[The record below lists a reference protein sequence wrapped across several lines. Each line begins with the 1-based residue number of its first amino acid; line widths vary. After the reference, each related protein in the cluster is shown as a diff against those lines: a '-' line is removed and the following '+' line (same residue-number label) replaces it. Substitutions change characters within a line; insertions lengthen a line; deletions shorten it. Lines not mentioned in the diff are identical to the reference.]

1 MQSQERPQQAQRPQI
16 VVQSFEDFQTN
27 CFLLEMNLSRGARAP
42 ARPLA
47 RRGLGPFRA
56 ARLGPAASRLGAA
69 APSDARA

>member
-42 ARPLA
+42 ALPPR
-47 RRGLGPFRA
+47 
-56 ARLGPAASRLGAA
+56 
-69 APSDARA
+69 ARADESERRVSI